1 MKKTINKDIK
11 KYCSEV
17 KKRLSYSSSIK
28 LAFISELKTRIYE
41 YIEERPDEEV
51 TINDI
56 ENRFGTPEDIASSFA
71 STEDLQ
77 HLNKKAKKYIFY
89 KILSVVL
96 LLALILAVY
105 VLVDV
110 IIHDHTITVTTVVDS

>member
-17 KKRLSYSSSIK
+17 KKLLACSGSIK
-28 LAFISELKTRIYE
+28 LAFISELKNRIYE
-41 YIEERPDEEV
+41 YIEEHPDDEI

-56 ENRFGTPEDIASSFA
+56 ENRFGTPKDIASSFA
-71 STEDLQ
+71 SAEDMQ
-77 HLNKKAKKYIFY
+77 RLNKKAKKYIFY

-96 LLALILAVY
+96 LLALIFTVYILA
-105 VLVDV
+105 DV
-110 IIHDHTITVTTVVDS
+110 IINERTVIITNDF